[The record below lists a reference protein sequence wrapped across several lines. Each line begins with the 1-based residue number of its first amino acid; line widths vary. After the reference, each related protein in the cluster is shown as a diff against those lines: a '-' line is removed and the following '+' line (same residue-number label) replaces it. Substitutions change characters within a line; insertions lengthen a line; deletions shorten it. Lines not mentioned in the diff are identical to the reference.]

1 MSLLDAWIVHCAD
14 PLGSRSVPPA
24 RRLAP
29 RFAEELVDQAEAHG
43 VLGALLKNF
52 PDFAQDS
59 GFAAAWE
66 KARSHNRANAAFS
79 ALLARET
86 DALMAEV
93 NTVNAIVVKG
103 ATFARKL
110 YPTPS
115 LRCFSDIDILA
126 PNDALARLG
135 EILSDRGFYLAESH
149 KREFKW
155 LSRDNDRVMVEV
167 QTDLV
172 HPDSLHNAIS
182 LSCETIASSP
192 YSSAAFLIIA
202 LVHGA
207 GHQYERLQH
216 VVDICQ
222 AARTLAPG
230 GEESSFEKMLQAT
243 NARLAAVSGLL
254 LAARLFDDARCRDIA
269 REIGST
275 KLREFVNLLLNRTV
289 VMSTTDSRR
298 AIFNWRRLAFR
309 ILLRHDVP

>member
-14 PLGSRSVPPA
+14 PLGSQSPPPS
-24 RRLAP
+24 RELAP
-29 RFAEELVDQAEAHG
+29 RFADHLVDQAEAHG

-52 PDFAQDS
+52 SGFEQDP
-59 GFAAAWE
+59 GFAAARE
-66 KARSHNRANAAFS
+66 SARSRNRANAAFS

-86 DALMAEV
+86 DALLPDLK
-93 NTVNAIVVKG
+93 TVGAIVVKG
-103 ATFARKL
+103 ATFARNL

-115 LRCFSDIDILA
+115 LRSFSDIDILA
-126 PNDALARLG
+126 PDRALSRLA

-155 LSRDNDRVMVEV
+155 LSRANDRVMVEV

-192 YSSAAFLIIA
+192 YSPAAFLIVA
-202 LVHGA
+202 LVHGV

-216 VVDICQ
+216 VVDIRQ
-222 AARTLAPG
+222 AARNLPPAD
-230 GEESSFEKMLQAT
+230 ESAFEGLVQAT

-254 LAARLFDDARCRDIA
+254 LAGRLFDDARCRGIA
-269 REIGST
+269 RGIGST
-275 KLREFVNLLLNRTV
+275 KLRELANFLVDRTV
-289 VMSTTDSRR
+289 IMSTTDRRR
-298 AIFNWRRLAFR
+298 AIFNWRRLVFR
-309 ILLRHDVP
+309 ILLRHNVP